1 MASCLS
7 SAMRSSSALA
17 ADLSRRRVQH
27 MLRAAVATTSCG
39 RTLSSETRQR
49 PSSESATPR
58 DPVPDPRDQRVLH
71 AAVAGLPNAGKS
83 TLLNYLVGDKVSAV
97 STKRHTTRENTL
109 GVMTVGRT
117 QVFFHDTPGFVSH
130 EDRDDYKPALS
141 AASREAIASVNLT
154 LLLVDASKD
163 ITKRGLQSLMGLL
176 ERALRSRCEL
186 FLVLNK
192 SDLVQPRHRLLD
204 TTDEIM
210 DRAQEIM
217 DRIDKER
224 EDADANIAAAKANTP
239 RPHVDSTSA
248 AAAAS
253 ASGSG
258 SGGDSGTSS
267 SSSSSSSGSSGSSME
282 GRRQLFREGGKTVD
296 DHITVF
302 MISAKNGHGV
312 KDIVDFLVHRARP
325 GPWLFGRDETT
336 NKDKRSRA
344 NEIVREGLYKH
355 LYKELPYQIT
365 THVRALYQRPDG
377 SVSLSQELR
386 LERSSQKP
394 IVLGKLRFIKKDVE
408 WDLRKLFGARVD
420 VRFLVAVGQKKG

>member
-1 MASCLS
+1 
-7 SAMRSSSALA
+7 
-17 ADLSRRRVQH
+17 
-27 MLRAAVATTSCG
+27 
-39 RTLSSETRQR
+39 
-49 PSSESATPR
+49 
-58 DPVPDPRDQRVLH
+58 VPDPRDQRVLH

-163 ITKRGLQSLMGLL
+163 VTKRGLRSLTGLL

-192 SDLVQPRHRLLD
+192 SDLVHPRHRLLD

-217 DRIDKER
+217 DRIDRER
-224 EDADANIAAAKANTP
+224 EQEESNIVTANAADGAPPTDGGSVLAAAKA
-239 RPHVDSTSA
+239 
-248 AAAAS
+248 
-253 ASGSG
+253 
-258 SGGDSGTSS
+258 SGGDVGVSGDGGDNRTSS
-267 SSSSSSSGSSGSSME
+267 GG
-282 GRRQLFREGGKTVD
+282 GGGGGGGGGVVKRRRPLFRDGGKTVD
-296 DHITVF
+296 DHVPVF
-302 MISAKNGHGV
+302 MVSAKTGHGV
-312 KDIVDFLVHRARP
+312 TDIVDFLVHRAKP

-344 NEIVREGLYKH
+344 KEIVREGLYKH

-365 THVRALYQRPDG
+365 THIRELRRRPDD
-377 SVSLSQELR
+377 SVSVLQELR

-394 IVLGKLRFIKKDVE
+394 IVLGKLRYIKKDVE

-420 VRFLVAVGQKKG
+420 VRFMVAVGHKKG